1 MTTNAWHVDDEL
13 WAAYAEGR
21 LDVMAE
27 GSLESH
33 VAGCARCRGSA
44 VDQIAST
51 ELEPLW
57 TGISQEVRRP
67 QPVRPLRWLRRL
79 GLSDQSL
86 ALLAASDGLA
96 LAWASA
102 IASALACGLMAGL
115 TPRYEDFVFLLLA
128 PLIPMVAVVAVFDA
142 TNSLREVAAGTPY
155 SKLRLGLLRTIAAL
169 VVALSVT
176 VAVGLAIPGL
186 EDLAFRWL
194 LPGLA
199 MSLSALLLMGWLS
212 PWSSAA
218 VVAAGWV
225 IVCAALQ
232 QADNVTALTDA
243 GVQAAFSAAIVAV
256 AVLLVLRTTNL
267 RARGGLS

>member
-13 WAAYAEGR
+13 WAAYAAGR

-27 GSLESH
+27 SSLESH
-33 VAGCARCRGSA
+33 VAGCARCRATA
-44 VDQIAST
+44 VDQVAST
-51 ELEPLW
+51 ELEPVW
-57 TGISQEVRRP
+57 TGVSQAVRRP
-67 QPVRPLRWLRRL
+67 QPARPLRWLRRL
-79 GLSDQSL
+79 GVSDQNL
-86 ALLAASDGLA
+86 ALLTASDGLA
-96 LAWASA
+96 LAWTAA
-102 IASALACGLMAGL
+102 VGGALACGLMAGL

-128 PLIPMVAVVAVFDA
+128 PLIPMVAVVAVYDA

-155 SKLRLGLLRTIAAL
+155 SKLRLVGLRTIAAL
-169 VVALSVT
+169 VVALPVT
-176 VAVGLAIPGL
+176 LAVGLVIPGL
-186 EDLAFRWL
+186 EHLAFLWL

-199 MSLSALLLMGWLS
+199 MALSALLLMGWLA
-212 PWSSAA
+212 PWSAAAA
-218 VVAAGWV
+218 VGGAWA

-232 QADNVTALTDA
+232 QADNVTALTGA